1 MLLSVA
7 FMMLGNGLQNIL
19 LGVRATLEGFS
30 DPLIGLVMSAYF
42 AGFFVGSNRIPRF
55 VGTVGHVRVFAAL
68 AALAS
73 IAILVQAIFVT
84 WPVWTAAR
92 AVTGFCFAGL
102 YIVCESWLND
112 RAENETR
119 GQLLSIYMVIQ
130 FSAVT
135 GSQLMLN
142 LASPAGYELFI
153 LVSILLSAAV
163 LPVALAP
170 SPTPRFDAPSR
181 IGIFELYKVSP
192 LGVVGMLGVGLSVSV
207 FAGMGAVYAKKT
219 GMSDVNVSLFM
230 TIAML
235 GAAISQWPVGR
246 LSDRLPRRTVITA
259 ITLAAAAV
267 ALAGM
272 LVAGSSRAALFL
284 LGFVFSTL
292 SMPMYSLCIAHTN
305 DYLRPAQMVAA
316 SSSLVLTYGIGAI
329 FGPLSVG
336 WVMSSAGPA
345 GFFAFLAAV
354 HGAIGLFAIY
364 RMFRRPAPPPDERRR
379 SVPSPGTVTVAATPS
394 PPSGNLGA

>member
-1 MLLSVA
+1 
-7 FMMLGNGLQNIL
+7 MMLGNGLQNIL
-19 LGVRATLEGFS
+19 LGVRATIEGFS
-30 DPLIGLVMSAYF
+30 ELLIGLVMSAYF
-42 AGFFVGSNRIPRF
+42 AGFFVGSTGIPRI
-55 VGTVGHVRVFAAL
+55 VGKVGHVRVFAAL

-73 IAILVQAIFVT
+73 IAILVQAVFVN

-112 RAENETR
+112 RAENEYR
-119 GQLLSIYMVIQ
+119 GRLLSIYMVIQ
-130 FSAVT
+130 FTGVT
-135 GSQLMLN
+135 VSQLMLN
-142 LASPAGYELFI
+142 LAPPAGYELFI

-181 IGIFELYKVSP
+181 IGILELYRVSP

-207 FAGMGAVYAKKT
+207 FAGMGAVFAKKT
-219 GMSDVNVSLFM
+219 GMSDVDVSLFM

-235 GAAISQWPVGR
+235 GAAISQWPAGR
-246 LSDRLPRRTVITA
+246 LSDRLPRRSVITVL
-259 ITLAAAAV
+259 TLAAAAA

-272 LVAGSSRAALFL
+272 FVAETSRTALFV

-305 DYLRPAQMVAA
+305 DYLRPQQMVAA

-336 WVMSSAGPA
+336 WVMANIGPG
-345 GFFAFLAAV
+345 GFFAFLAVIHA
-354 HGAIGLFAIY
+354 AIGLFAIY
-364 RMFRRPAPPPDERRR
+364 RMFRRPAPVPEEQRR
-379 SVPSPGTVTVAATPS
+379 SLAQPATVGANPS
-394 PPSGNLGA
+394 PPSGSPGV